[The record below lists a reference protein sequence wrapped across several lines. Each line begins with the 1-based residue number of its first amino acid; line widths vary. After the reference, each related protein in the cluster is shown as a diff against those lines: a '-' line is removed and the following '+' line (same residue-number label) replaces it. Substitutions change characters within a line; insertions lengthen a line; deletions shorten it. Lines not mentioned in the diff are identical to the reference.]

1 MIKKYIISFLS
12 SHSAK
17 TLISC
22 AKKLVWKS
30 GSFKGYTR
38 DCHIGTYGPSLS
50 LSRDFLGFQLLL
62 PLYWNETSFK
72 DAAMKNT
79 YLRNIE
85 EKLKMWGKFLQ
96 NYSGEKQSNL
106 SGRSLGRT
114 IWLMKKCIIRGLQV
128 LFGQFIQKY
137 TSSYI
142 GQHNLS
148 KLN

>member
-1 MIKKYIISFLS
+1 
-12 SHSAK
+12 
-17 TLISC
+17 
-22 AKKLVWKS
+22 
-30 GSFKGYTR
+30 
-38 DCHIGTYGPSLS
+38 
-50 LSRDFLGFQLLL
+50 
-62 PLYWNETSFK
+62 
-72 DAAMKNT
+72 MKNT

-85 EKLKMWGKFLQ
+85 EKLEMWGKFLQ
-96 NYSGEKQSNL
+96 NYFGEKQSNL